1 MQQDAP
7 YSFKLLWLHLYTC
20 RVLCL
25 PNELHAAAAFWSC
38 RKVIEKLT
46 CLLLRFPQAS
56 RVLKRRLQLAHFKTN
71 HGWQHDSIDQLEPK
85 IEQRN
90 AELSKK
96 RRAAQAEVVSSSSTL
111 NPNGKRQALSRRSTD
126 DAINGSGEGAGSMLP
141 QATQVPHQQPSL
153 YDTLL
158 QPTFSSLYAPTMSPG
173 DNSFQSAYYPGSSSH
188 QPILA
193 SPPYHRTKTPLSAA
207 QAEQMVHPSS
217 PVSSARDESP
227 NPYSRPNSAMSPHRR
242 PGSLPAIST
251 VHAQAMAQHQ
261 QQRGYLSPKPPS
273 ALQDQPHY
281 GPAPPGYIKVGSQ
294 LKPISSHDPNFA
306 GQAKEFLQA
315 ASVLTDLTASEQPEG
330 IPAPS
335 LPVEGPTLT
344 APSTPKS
351 TSTPVFSRPKTADNS
366 QGTAAAGGK
375 EGGGKKGNAG
385 EEEAELML
393 FLAGSPSPATKS
405 KKPSGPPRDPLTGE
419 SIKGRQ
425 LFADAEAS
433 DGGGST
439 GSGVFSDLVRH
450 PSDDGSSSSAVARPD
465 SASLAFQQQAQSSQP
480 LSAPPAISSFSGL
493 GPSPLAL
500 SGGAGRGGLSGPAPI
515 TPSAASAS
523 GPNFDLGS
531 FFNAPAPPQSAPAQS
546 SLAH

>member
-1 MQQDAP
+1 M
-7 YSFKLLWLHLYTC
+7 
-20 RVLCL
+20 
-25 PNELHAAAAFWSC
+25 
-38 RKVIEKLT
+38 
-46 CLLLRFPQAS
+46 
-56 RVLKRRLQLAHFKTN
+56 
-71 HGWQHDSIDQLEPK
+71 
-85 IEQRN
+85 
-90 AELSKK
+90 
-96 RRAAQAEVVSSSSTL
+96 
-111 NPNGKRQALSRRSTD
+111 
-126 DAINGSGEGAGSMLP
+126 
-141 QATQVPHQQPSL
+141 
-153 YDTLL
+153 
-158 QPTFSSLYAPTMSPG
+158 
-173 DNSFQSAYYPGSSSH
+173 
-188 QPILA
+188 LA
-193 SPPYHRTKTPLSAA
+193 SPPYHRTKTPLSAS

-227 NPYSRPNSAMSPHRR
+227 NPHSRPNSAMSPHRR

-261 QQRGYLSPKPPS
+261 QQRGYLSPRPPS

-294 LKPISSHDPNFA
+294 LKPISSHDPGFA

-315 ASVLTDLTASEQPEG
+315 ASVLTDLTASEQQDG

-335 LPVEGPTLT
+335 MPLEGPSLT

-366 QGTAAAGGK
+366 QANAAAAGGK
-375 EGGGKKGNAG
+375 KDDAG

-393 FLAGSPSPATKS
+393 FLAGSPSPATKA

-450 PSDDGSSSSAVARPD
+450 PSDDGSVSSTAARPD
-465 SASLAFQQQAQSSQP
+465 SASLAFQQQTQSSQP
-480 LSAPPAISSFSGL
+480 LSAPPAIASFSGL
-493 GPSPLAL
+493 GPSPLAM
-500 SGGAGRGGLSGPAPI
+500 SSSAPRGGLSGPAPI

-531 FFNAPAPPQSAPAQS
+531 FFNAPPPPPPQSAPAQPS
-546 SLAH
+546 MAH